1 MSTIVLYGAT
11 LSGHSQRVAALLSML
26 GLDWRLEPTPPEQ
39 RRTPEFLALNPF
51 AQIPVLR
58 DGDVTLSDSNAIMV
72 YLARRYDRE
81 GRWLPDDPVGQVQ
94 RWLPVR

>member
-11 LSGHSQRVAALLSML
+11 LSGHSQRVATLLSML
-26 GLDWRLEPTPPEQ
+26 GLGWRLEPTPPEQ

-58 DGDVTLSDSNAIMV
+58 DGDVILSDSNAIMV

-81 GRWLPDDPVGQVQ
+81 GRWLPEDPVGQG
-94 RWLPVR
+94 